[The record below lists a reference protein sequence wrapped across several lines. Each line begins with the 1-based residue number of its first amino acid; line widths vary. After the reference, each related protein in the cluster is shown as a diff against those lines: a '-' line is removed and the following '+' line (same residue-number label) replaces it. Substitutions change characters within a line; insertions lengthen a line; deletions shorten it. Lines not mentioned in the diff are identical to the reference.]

1 MFLFS
6 KRKNKLYYLH
16 TIIIFVFL
24 LNNYCIF
31 YKKNTYEYRPDH
43 TVIHLFFFSII
54 KRKEEKKVYND
65 VFKLN
70 FVEVVNKFHKIQKIY
85 LDKQNEEVKKS
96 FVKIQVNNKKFI
108 NCFIFNV
115 KNEDLENR
123 LKKLNFP
130 IPNYIIKNK
139 SNEFIQI
146 VYLLSNYLNIYN
158 KTIKSYYE
166 DIYSSMLKHLKIT
179 PKNNDNQLINN
190 FQNETLFEYKNNDCK
205 SYILS
210 DFKHLIIR
218 DNKLS
223 FKKNRYSS
231 SNNYIFHFL
240 NIYSLKNTY
249 LILKEG
255 KIIIENRGF
264 ELARELKEK
273 NKLDEIFS
281 VKDLKIIIDKIYD
294 YVIENREELLKKYGN
309 RGRYKSSITKYKSI
323 KKRQQM
329 SGVLSSK
336 INASKKENLVM
347 KTIETLLKS
356 NQKITIKLICQQSNL
371 SNKTVIKYYKEY
383 QERIKSHNE
392 KIKFIDKDLDDF
404 IKNLF

>member
-1 MFLFS
+1 M
-6 KRKNKLYYLH
+6 
-16 TIIIFVFL
+16 
-24 LNNYCIF
+24 
-31 YKKNTYEYRPDH
+31 
-43 TVIHLFFFSII
+43 
-54 KRKEEKKVYND
+54 YND

-70 FVEVVNKFHKIQKIY
+70 VVEVVNKFHKIQKIY

-115 KNEDLENR
+115 KNENIENR

-139 SNEFIQI
+139 SNDFIQM

-158 KTIKSYYE
+158 KTIKSYYQ

-179 PKNNDNQLINN
+179 PQNNDNLLINN
-190 FQNETLFEYKNNDCK
+190 IQNQTLFECKNNDCE
-205 SYILS
+205 SYNLS
-210 DFKHLIIR
+210 DFKHLIIK

-223 FKKNRYSS
+223 FKKNRYSF

-249 LILKEG
+249 LVLKEG
-255 KIIIENRGF
+255 KIIIENRAF

-273 NKLDEIFS
+273 NKLDENFS
-281 VKDLKIIIDKIYD
+281 VKDLKIIIDKIYN
-294 YVIENREELLKKYGN
+294 YVIENQEELLEKYGN
-309 RGRYKSSITKYKSI
+309 RGRYKSSVIQYKTI
-323 KKRQQM
+323 KKRQQI

-336 INASKKENLVM
+336 INAEKKENLVI

-356 NQKITIKLICQQSNL
+356 NQKITIKLICEKSDL
-371 SNKTVIKYYKEY
+371 SNKTVIKYYKKY
-383 QERIKSHNE
+383 QTTIKEHNNL
-392 KIKFIDKDLDDF
+392 DKELDQLLDEIF
-404 IKNLF
+404 